1 MTVPQWYVA
10 GWSAVR
16 NWLVRSLRG
25 NVGRWGEKA
34 AADYLQKQGYRVMAR
49 NIRARWGEID
59 IVALAPDGHTVV
71 VVEVKAR
78 DLTARPAAKVP
89 VLSNGS
95 PAETPAAPSDASM
108 DQPAPGILPEWHVNR
123 DKQRKL
129 SGLAATM
136 ARRLGWSDRPMR
148 FDVIGVDWTAGQRPR
163 VRHYI
168 GAFESTL

>member
-1 MTVPQWYVA
+1 MTVPEWYVA
-10 GWSAVR
+10 GWSVVR
-16 NWLVRSLRG
+16 SWLSRSLRG
-25 NVGRWGEKA
+25 DIGRRGEKA
-34 AADYLQKQGYRVMAR
+34 AADYLRKQGYRVMAR

-71 VVEVKAR
+71 VVEVKSR
-78 DLTARPAAKVP
+78 DLSVKPAEKVP
-89 VLSNGS
+89 VAPNGS
-95 PAETPAAPSDASM
+95 ATGESGAEGNGEVDS
-108 DQPAPGILPEWHVNR
+108 PAPGILPEWHVNR

-148 FDVIGVDWTAGQRPR
+148 FDVIGVDWLTAGRPR
-163 VRHYI
+163 VRHYV

>member
-1 MTVPQWYVA
+1 MTVPEWYVA

-16 NWLVRSLRG
+16 GWLARSLRG
-25 NVGRWGEKA
+25 DIGRRGEKA
-34 AADYLQKQGYRVMAR
+34 AADYLRKQGYRVMAR

-71 VVEVKAR
+71 VVEVKSR
-78 DLTARPAAKVP
+78 DLSSQPAKVP
-89 VLSNGS
+89 VAPNGS
-95 PAETPAAPSDASM
+95 AGEASSSEGSDEINSSS
-108 DQPAPGILPEWHVNR
+108 GILPEWHVNR

-148 FDVIGVDWTAGQRPR
+148 FDVIGVDWLTAGRPR
-163 VRHYI
+163 VRHYV